1 MKKTMKEI
9 RNSQAMKKFIHNKK
23 AMLGLAIVTIL
34 VLAVV
39 FIPLFA
45 DLDPYTTDRAA
56 GFNKPPSDA
65 HILGTDDV
73 GRDLFARLLYGGRI
87 SLFVGITS
95 TIISVL
101 IGIPL
106 GLIAGYFRGTAESI
120 IMRTADAFMS
130 FPSMVLI
137 LVLVAVFGP
146 SILTVTVVIGV
157 LGWTAIA
164 KLIYGNVLSI
174 REREYIQAARAVG
187 VSTKKILFS
196 EVLPNAIPPV
206 WANISF
212 RVAGAILTESSLSF
226 LGMGVQTPQAS
237 WGNIIFAAQNL
248 LVLIGGVHI
257 KQEHAALFHKKA
269 RIGNGGIQIRDV
281 VEGIKGRYRCPD
293 GAVKIQLE
301 QILPE
306 QQQTAGK
313 PQLLSLIPHH
323 AEHLFRLVDADH
335 IIARLGEHQGQFA
348 GATAKVGKD
357 AVMDAVSVQLFA
369 DMGIE
374 NVVVGL
380 AVELIVKIRKLVVGH
395 GVTLP
400 LRYTRPRQRR

>member
-248 LVLIGGVHI
+248 LVLT
-257 KQEHAALFHKKA
+257 A
-269 RIGNGGIQIRDV
+269 RPWVWLPPGI
-281 VEGIKGRYRCPD
+281 C
-293 GAVKIQLE
+293 
-301 QILPE
+301 
-306 QQQTAGK
+306 
-313 PQLLSLIPHH
+313 
-323 AEHLFRLVDADH
+323 
-335 IIARLGEHQGQFA
+335 II
-348 GATAKVGKD
+348 
-357 AVMDAVSVQLFA
+357 
-369 DMGIE
+369 
-374 NVVVGL
+374 
-380 AVELIVKIRKLVVGH
+380 LVVIGFNFI
-395 GVTLP
+395 GEVVRDALDPKTKE
-400 LRYTRPRQRR
+400 

>member
-9 RNSQAMKKFIHNKK
+9 WNSQAMKKFIHNKK

-248 LVLIGGVHI
+248 LVLT
-257 KQEHAALFHKKA
+257 A
-269 RIGNGGIQIRDV
+269 RPWVWLPPGICI
-281 VEGIKGRYRCPD
+281 
-293 GAVKIQLE
+293 
-301 QILPE
+301 IL
-306 QQQTAGK
+306 
-313 PQLLSLIPHH
+313 
-323 AEHLFRLVDADH
+323 
-335 IIARLGEHQGQFA
+335 
-348 GATAKVGKD
+348 
-357 AVMDAVSVQLFA
+357 
-369 DMGIE
+369 
-374 NVVVGL
+374 VVVGFNFIG
-380 AVELIVKIRKLVVGH
+380 E
-395 GVTLP
+395 GVRDALDPKTKE
-400 LRYTRPRQRR
+400 

>member
-1 MKKTMKEI
+1 MIKKI
-9 RNSQAMKKFIHNKK
+9 FQSQAMKKFTHNKK
-23 AMLGLAIVTIL
+23 AMIGLFIVLFL

-39 FIPLFA
+39 FLPLFMN
-45 DLDPYTTDRAA
+45 LDPYTTDRAA
-56 GFNKPPSDA
+56 GFNKPPSDT

-87 SLFVGITS
+87 SLWVGIAS
-95 TIISVL
+95 TIISVI

-106 GLIAGYFRGTAESI
+106 GLIAGYYRGAAESI

-174 REREYIQAARAVG
+174 REREYIQACKAVG
-187 VSTKKILFS
+187 TKSIPILFT

-237 WGNIIFAAQNL
+237 WGNIIYAAQNL
-248 LVLIGGVHI
+248 LVLT
-257 KQEHAALFHKKA
+257 A
-269 RIGNGGIQIRDV
+269 RPWVWLPPGICI
-281 VEGIKGRYRCPD
+281 
-293 GAVKIQLE
+293 
-301 QILPE
+301 IL
-306 QQQTAGK
+306 
-313 PQLLSLIPHH
+313 
-323 AEHLFRLVDADH
+323 
-335 IIARLGEHQGQFA
+335 
-348 GATAKVGKD
+348 
-357 AVMDAVSVQLFA
+357 
-369 DMGIE
+369 
-374 NVVVGL
+374 VVVGFNFIG
-380 AVELIVKIRKLVVGH
+380 E
-395 GVTLP
+395 GVRDALDPKTK
-400 LRYTRPRQRR
+400 

>member
-1 MKKTMKEI
+1 MKKILSNK
-9 RNSQAMKKFIHNKK
+9 SVKKFLHNKK
-23 AMLGLAIVTIL
+23 AMLGLFIVLFL
-34 VLAVV
+34 VLAVTLLPV
-39 FIPLFA
+39 FM

-56 GFNKPPSDA
+56 GFNKGPSA
-65 HILGTDDV
+65 GHLFGTDDV

-101 IGIPL
+101 VGIPL
-106 GLIAGYFRGTAESI
+106 GLVAGYFRGAAESI

-174 REREYIQAARAVG
+174 REQEYIQAAKTAGIPTV
-187 VSTKKILFS
+187 KILFS

-248 LVLIGGVHI
+248 LVLTARPWVWLPPGICIIFVVIGFNFIGEGVRS
-257 KQEHAALFHKKA
+257 ALDPK
-269 RIGNGGIQIRDV
+269 
-281 VEGIKGRYRCPD
+281 
-293 GAVKIQLE
+293 
-301 QILPE
+301 
-306 QQQTAGK
+306 
-313 PQLLSLIPHH
+313 
-323 AEHLFRLVDADH
+323 
-335 IIARLGEHQGQFA
+335 
-348 GATAKVGKD
+348 
-357 AVMDAVSVQLFA
+357 
-369 DMGIE
+369 
-374 NVVVGL
+374 
-380 AVELIVKIRKLVVGH
+380 
-395 GVTLP
+395 
-400 LRYTRPRQRR
+400 TRE

>member
-1 MKKTMKEI
+1 MKEI
-9 RNSQAMKKFIHNKK
+9 LKSQAMKKFLHNKK
-23 AMLGLAIVTIL
+23 EMFGLFIVVL
-34 VLAVV
+34 LALAVLL
-39 FIPLFA
+39 IPLFM

-56 GFNKPPSDA
+56 GFNKGPSET

-73 GRDLFARLLYGGRI
+73 GRDLFARVLYGGRV

-101 IGIPL
+101 VGIPL
-106 GLIAGYFRGTAESI
+106 GLIAGYFRGAAESI

-146 SILTVTVVIGV
+146 SILTVTVVIGI

-174 REREYIQAARAVG
+174 REREYIQAAKTSG
-187 VSTKKILFS
+187 TSTWTILFS

-237 WGNIIFAAQNL
+237 WGNIIYAAQNL
-248 LVLIGGVHI
+248 MVLTARPWVWIPPGV
-257 KQEHAALFHKKA
+257 
-269 RIGNGGIQIRDV
+269 
-281 VEGIKGRYRCPD
+281 C
-293 GAVKIQLE
+293 
-301 QILPE
+301 
-306 QQQTAGK
+306 
-313 PQLLSLIPHH
+313 
-323 AEHLFRLVDADH
+323 
-335 IIARLGEHQGQFA
+335 II
-348 GATAKVGKD
+348 
-357 AVMDAVSVQLFA
+357 
-369 DMGIE
+369 
-374 NVVVGL
+374 
-380 AVELIVKIRKLVVGH
+380 LVVIGFNFIGE
-395 GVTLP
+395 GVRDALDPKTK
-400 LRYTRPRQRR
+400 

>member
-248 LVLIGGVHI
+248 LVLT
-257 KQEHAALFHKKA
+257 A
-269 RIGNGGIQIRDV
+269 RPWVWLPPGI
-281 VEGIKGRYRCPD
+281 C
-293 GAVKIQLE
+293 
-301 QILPE
+301 
-306 QQQTAGK
+306 
-313 PQLLSLIPHH
+313 
-323 AEHLFRLVDADH
+323 
-335 IIARLGEHQGQFA
+335 II
-348 GATAKVGKD
+348 
-357 AVMDAVSVQLFA
+357 
-369 DMGIE
+369 
-374 NVVVGL
+374 
-380 AVELIVKIRKLVVGH
+380 LVVIGFNFIGK
-395 GVTLP
+395 GVRDALDPKTKE
-400 LRYTRPRQRR
+400 

>member
-9 RNSQAMKKFIHNKK
+9 WNSQAMKKFIHNKK

-56 GFNKPPSDA
+56 GFNKPPSDV

-248 LVLIGGVHI
+248 LVLT
-257 KQEHAALFHKKA
+257 A
-269 RIGNGGIQIRDV
+269 RPWVWLPPGI
-281 VEGIKGRYRCPD
+281 C
-293 GAVKIQLE
+293 
-301 QILPE
+301 
-306 QQQTAGK
+306 
-313 PQLLSLIPHH
+313 
-323 AEHLFRLVDADH
+323 
-335 IIARLGEHQGQFA
+335 II
-348 GATAKVGKD
+348 
-357 AVMDAVSVQLFA
+357 
-369 DMGIE
+369 
-374 NVVVGL
+374 
-380 AVELIVKIRKLVVGH
+380 LVVIGFNFIGE
-395 GVTLP
+395 GVRDALDPKTKE
-400 LRYTRPRQRR
+400 

>member
-9 RNSQAMKKFIHNKK
+9 WNSQAMKKFIHNKK

-39 FIPLFA
+39 FIPLFT

-212 RVAGAILTESSLSF
+212 RVAGALLTESSLSF

-248 LVLIGGVHI
+248 LVLT
-257 KQEHAALFHKKA
+257 A
-269 RIGNGGIQIRDV
+269 RPWVWLPPGI
-281 VEGIKGRYRCPD
+281 C
-293 GAVKIQLE
+293 
-301 QILPE
+301 
-306 QQQTAGK
+306 
-313 PQLLSLIPHH
+313 
-323 AEHLFRLVDADH
+323 
-335 IIARLGEHQGQFA
+335 II
-348 GATAKVGKD
+348 
-357 AVMDAVSVQLFA
+357 
-369 DMGIE
+369 
-374 NVVVGL
+374 
-380 AVELIVKIRKLVVGH
+380 LVVIGFNFIGE
-395 GVTLP
+395 GVRDALDPKTKE
-400 LRYTRPRQRR
+400 

>member
-9 RNSQAMKKFIHNKK
+9 WSSQAMKKFIHNKK

-39 FIPLFA
+39 FIPLFT

-248 LVLIGGVHI
+248 LVLT
-257 KQEHAALFHKKA
+257 A
-269 RIGNGGIQIRDV
+269 RPWVWLPPGI
-281 VEGIKGRYRCPD
+281 C
-293 GAVKIQLE
+293 
-301 QILPE
+301 
-306 QQQTAGK
+306 
-313 PQLLSLIPHH
+313 
-323 AEHLFRLVDADH
+323 
-335 IIARLGEHQGQFA
+335 II
-348 GATAKVGKD
+348 
-357 AVMDAVSVQLFA
+357 
-369 DMGIE
+369 
-374 NVVVGL
+374 
-380 AVELIVKIRKLVVGH
+380 LVVIGFNFIGE
-395 GVTLP
+395 GVRDALDPKTKE
-400 LRYTRPRQRR
+400 

>member
-9 RNSQAMKKFIHNKK
+9 WNSQAMKKFIHNKK

-146 SILTVTVVIGV
+146 SILTATVVIGV

-248 LVLIGGVHI
+248 LVLT
-257 KQEHAALFHKKA
+257 A
-269 RIGNGGIQIRDV
+269 RPWVWLPPGI
-281 VEGIKGRYRCPD
+281 C
-293 GAVKIQLE
+293 
-301 QILPE
+301 
-306 QQQTAGK
+306 
-313 PQLLSLIPHH
+313 
-323 AEHLFRLVDADH
+323 
-335 IIARLGEHQGQFA
+335 II
-348 GATAKVGKD
+348 
-357 AVMDAVSVQLFA
+357 
-369 DMGIE
+369 
-374 NVVVGL
+374 
-380 AVELIVKIRKLVVGH
+380 LVVIGFNFIGE
-395 GVTLP
+395 GVRDALDPKTKE
-400 LRYTRPRQRR
+400 

>member
-248 LVLIGGVHI
+248 LVLT
-257 KQEHAALFHKKA
+257 A
-269 RIGNGGIQIRDV
+269 RPWVWLPPGI
-281 VEGIKGRYRCPD
+281 C
-293 GAVKIQLE
+293 
-301 QILPE
+301 
-306 QQQTAGK
+306 
-313 PQLLSLIPHH
+313 
-323 AEHLFRLVDADH
+323 
-335 IIARLGEHQGQFA
+335 II
-348 GATAKVGKD
+348 
-357 AVMDAVSVQLFA
+357 
-369 DMGIE
+369 
-374 NVVVGL
+374 
-380 AVELIVKIRKLVVGH
+380 LVVIGFNFIGE
-395 GVTLP
+395 GVRDALDP
-400 LRYTRPRQRR
+400 KTRE

>member
-9 RNSQAMKKFIHNKK
+9 WNSQAMKKFIHNKK
-23 AMLGLAIVTIL
+23 AMMGLAIVTIL

-248 LVLIGGVHI
+248 LVLT
-257 KQEHAALFHKKA
+257 A
-269 RIGNGGIQIRDV
+269 RPWVWLPPGI
-281 VEGIKGRYRCPD
+281 C
-293 GAVKIQLE
+293 
-301 QILPE
+301 
-306 QQQTAGK
+306 
-313 PQLLSLIPHH
+313 
-323 AEHLFRLVDADH
+323 
-335 IIARLGEHQGQFA
+335 II
-348 GATAKVGKD
+348 
-357 AVMDAVSVQLFA
+357 
-369 DMGIE
+369 
-374 NVVVGL
+374 
-380 AVELIVKIRKLVVGH
+380 LVVIGFNFIGE
-395 GVTLP
+395 GVRDALDPKTKE
-400 LRYTRPRQRR
+400 

>member
-1 MKKTMKEI
+1 VKKTMKEI

-248 LVLIGGVHI
+248 LVLT
-257 KQEHAALFHKKA
+257 A
-269 RIGNGGIQIRDV
+269 RPWVWLPPGI
-281 VEGIKGRYRCPD
+281 C
-293 GAVKIQLE
+293 
-301 QILPE
+301 
-306 QQQTAGK
+306 
-313 PQLLSLIPHH
+313 
-323 AEHLFRLVDADH
+323 
-335 IIARLGEHQGQFA
+335 II
-348 GATAKVGKD
+348 
-357 AVMDAVSVQLFA
+357 
-369 DMGIE
+369 
-374 NVVVGL
+374 
-380 AVELIVKIRKLVVGH
+380 LVVIGFNFIGE
-395 GVTLP
+395 GVRDALDPKTKE
-400 LRYTRPRQRR
+400 

>member
-9 RNSQAMKKFIHNKK
+9 WNSQAMKKFIHNKK

-212 RVAGAILTESSLSF
+212 RVAGAILTESSLRF

-248 LVLIGGVHI
+248 LVLT
-257 KQEHAALFHKKA
+257 A
-269 RIGNGGIQIRDV
+269 RPWVWLPPGI
-281 VEGIKGRYRCPD
+281 C
-293 GAVKIQLE
+293 
-301 QILPE
+301 
-306 QQQTAGK
+306 
-313 PQLLSLIPHH
+313 
-323 AEHLFRLVDADH
+323 
-335 IIARLGEHQGQFA
+335 II
-348 GATAKVGKD
+348 
-357 AVMDAVSVQLFA
+357 
-369 DMGIE
+369 
-374 NVVVGL
+374 
-380 AVELIVKIRKLVVGH
+380 LVVIGFNFIGE
-395 GVTLP
+395 GVRDALDPKTKE
-400 LRYTRPRQRR
+400 